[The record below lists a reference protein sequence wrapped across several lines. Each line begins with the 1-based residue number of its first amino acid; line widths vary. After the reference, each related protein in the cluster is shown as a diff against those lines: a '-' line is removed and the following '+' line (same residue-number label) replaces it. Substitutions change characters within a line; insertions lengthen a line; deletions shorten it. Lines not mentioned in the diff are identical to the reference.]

1 MVRPAGVPAS
11 AWPAD
16 AYAFGRKDS
25 KQREANEGHVRQTT
39 TDIHQSAK
47 LLAPRLSCFHA
58 MRAWRPATTA
68 LKRFINL
75 RLKNTSMRVPPV
87 GPPHAA
93 KKVLS
98 KIDTMSMISQRNVFL
113 GSWCLLTA
121 FPNQP
126 GGSMISL
133 SGKNKS
139 PAINDA

>member
-25 KQREANEGHVRQTT
+25 KKREANEGHVRQTT

-98 KIDTMSMISQRNVFL
+98 KIDTMSMISVAAGTFL
-113 GSWCLLTA
+113 IARSSAMFSLALGVYSLLSRTNRVA
-121 FPNQP
+121 Q
-126 GGSMISL
+126 
-133 SGKNKS
+133 
-139 PAINDA
+139 